1 MSIREIVY
9 TIFYG
14 LCFLLAMFLG
24 VKFGLTGSHTPPAP
38 FIIEVFA
45 LPIGLVL
52 FLIDAMMRKSTKVH
66 KIGLAVNGL
75 IMAFVLISYFI

>member
-24 VKFGLTGSHTPPAP
+24 VKFGLTDSHTPPAP
-38 FIIEVFA
+38 FIIELFT
-45 LPIGLVL
+45 LPIGFVG
-52 FLIDAMMRKSTKVH
+52 FLIDSVKWKSTKVH
-66 KIGLAVNGL
+66 KIGLAANGL
-75 IMAFVLISYFI
+75 IMAFVLISSFI